1 MKREI
6 VESILISVFTAYL
19 FIYSDISGIF
29 VVFSTKLYPSI
40 YQFMFILIPYV
51 VLPLLVFFR
60 KNSIVDRVYMYF
72 LFIGMVTAIILL
84 ATYIVYI
91 MYEIMLFLIIAFY
104 ADIIEEL
111 YYNKNKQLFYRG
123 AGFILILIIMLLIS
137 RFMVIATPVEPT
149 KIVVDSIYA
158 DFPASKVPFFFYAG
172 IIMRIN
178 FVYFTTAIQ
187 SIILYLIL
195 AVLLSE
201 NYFMIFSI
209 VRHNSMAKNMVNPT
223 ITGGVSALSCQCE
236 GLTATLPTVAA
247 ALSSAIST
255 VLLSESILL
264 LLLSNFM
271 LTVFLHRKTKIE
283 IVSKIKNIRNSN
295 IFPFLAMFF
304 IFIAPIAE
312 VIGIFFKLEF
322 TSLLFFFGMNIL
334 MFVAG
339 IFFMYV
345 LFKIGFHIRIK
356 NTLFLITL
364 TVISST
370 IMFIWFIP
378 PLTKLSYLH
387 YNIYLLMNVLTFISG
402 FITYLIYSNLENL
415 KRGFVEY
422 NSMMFS
428 MTALIIFYMS
438 LISPTVMYPLYGLE
452 QQVIFSAILWSVS
465 LPFMWLS
472 TIDTLYQYSVPKNF
486 YINTKNKHKKAVEN

>member
-19 FIYSDISGIF
+19 FIYSDISGVFI
-29 VVFSTKLYPSI
+29 VFSTKLYPSI
-40 YQFMFILIPYV
+40 YQFLFFLVPYV

-60 KNSIVDRVYMYF
+60 KNSIVDRIYLYF
-72 LFIGMVTAIILL
+72 LFIGMVTSIILL

-111 YYNKNKQLFYRG
+111 YYNKNKPFFYRG
-123 AGFILILIIMLLIS
+123 VGFILILIIMLLIS
-137 RFMVIATPVEPT
+137 KFMVIGAPVDPT

-158 DFPASKVPFFFYAG
+158 DFPANKVPFFFSAG

-178 FVYFTTAIQ
+178 YVYFTIAIQ

-195 AVLLSE
+195 AALLSE

-209 VRHNSMAKNMVNPT
+209 VRNNSMAKSMVNPT

-236 GLTATLPTVAA
+236 GLTATLPAIAA
-247 ALSSAIST
+247 ALASTISLA
-255 VLLSESILL
+255 LLSESILL

-271 LTVFLHRKTKIE
+271 LTVFLYRKSKIE
-283 IVSKIKNIRNSN
+283 IVSKIKDIRNSN
-295 IFPFLAMFF
+295 IFPFMAIFF
-304 IFIAPIAE
+304 IFAAPIVE

-334 MFVAG
+334 MFIAG

-345 LFKIGFHIRIK
+345 LFKIGFNIRIK
-356 NTLFLITL
+356 NAILLIIL
-364 TVISST
+364 TAISSAS
-370 IMFIWFIP
+370 MFIWFLP
-378 PLTKLSYLH
+378 PLTQLAYSF
-387 YNIYLLMNVLTFISG
+387 YNIYLIMNIMTFISG
-402 FITYLIYSNLENL
+402 FISYLIYSNLENF

-428 MTALIIFYMS
+428 MTALIIFYIS
-438 LISPTVMYPLYGLE
+438 LISPTVIYPLYGLE
-452 QQVIFSAILWSVS
+452 QQVVFSAILWAVS

-486 YINTKNKHKKAVEN
+486 HINARNKHKKTSKN